1 MTKRRTAN
9 AEVNEL
15 RAALDSERLRA
26 DCARQECEKLVE
38 ASNQIAAERD
48 SAKEHLA
55 KERASL
61 AKARRDLAEM
71 YRVEADRI
79 AQLRTLRTEVA
90 TAMGHTLRTGD
101 ALDRLWISL
110 APAVA
115 ALPEPE
121 RVAVHAA
128 LLELTRSRVA
138 QAEALTKAAESPAFS
153 ESMESWVQW
162 TAANVLAVSGLAAM
176 AVYWWLGA
184 GRKGKPS
191 AP

>member
-1 MTKRRTAN
+1 MTKRRTAS

-15 RAALDSERLRA
+15 RDALDVERLRT
-26 DCARQECEKLVE
+26 ARQEGERLVE

-48 SAKEHLA
+48 AAKEHLA
-55 KERASL
+55 KERAAL
-61 AKARRDLAEM
+61 AKERLNLAEM
-71 YRVEADRI
+71 YRKDAERT

-115 ALPEPE
+115 ALPETE

-153 ESMESWVQW
+153 ESMEYWLQW
-162 TAANVLAVSGLAAM
+162 ITANMLATGGLVAM
-176 AVYWWLGA
+176 AAYWWLGA